1 METFDEIY
9 ARMKAKYIEESGSE
23 FLETSDIAIRL
34 RVLAGEIYWTIVNK
48 VDRKNRKIK

>member
-23 FLETSDIAIRL
+23 FLETSDIASVRL
-34 RVLAGEIYWTIVNK
+34 TVQTPLIINSLLCR
-48 VDRKNRKIK
+48 

>member
-34 RVLAGEIYWTIVNK
+34 RVLAGEIYNAQTSLEWL
-48 VDRKNRKIK
+48 KNRCL